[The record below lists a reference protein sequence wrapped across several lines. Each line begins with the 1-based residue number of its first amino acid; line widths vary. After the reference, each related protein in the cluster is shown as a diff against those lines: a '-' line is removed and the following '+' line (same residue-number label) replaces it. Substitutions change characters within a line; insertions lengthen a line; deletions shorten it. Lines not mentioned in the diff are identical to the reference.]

1 MLSFPSS
8 IGWCFTSAEQNL
20 NYMFMFKDMVIGIYC
35 QQYFYIKKNRQLYL
49 WRKAENQMSL
59 ANFIT

>member
-8 IGWCFTSAEQNL
+8 IGWCFTSAEQNP
-20 NYMFMFKDMVIGIYC
+20 NYMFMFKDIVIGIYR
-35 QQYFYIKKNRQLYL
+35 QQYFYIKKTAVLFVEES
-49 WRKAENQMSL
+49 ENQMSL